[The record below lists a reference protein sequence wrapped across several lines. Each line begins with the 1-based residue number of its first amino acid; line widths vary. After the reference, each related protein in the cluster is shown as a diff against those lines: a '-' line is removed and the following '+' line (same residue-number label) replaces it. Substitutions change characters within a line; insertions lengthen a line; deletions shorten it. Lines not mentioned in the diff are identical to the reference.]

1 MDATTIDALRL
12 TLEILTGIGL
22 AAACG
27 LRAFLP
33 MLAMGGLQRAGF
45 LALGSHF
52 EWLGS
57 TPALVAF
64 GTAVVV
70 EVLGDKFPVLDHAL
84 DSVGIVVKP
93 LAGAILASAAIVDM
107 DPWLSAAL
115 GLITGASVTGA
126 VHVAK
131 SGVRVVSTSL
141 TGGLANPVISTV
153 EDVLGIVLTAI
164 AIVAPFLVLGM
175 LAMMVFVTYQIV
187 QRRRR
192 VLAPVPVTA

>member
-1 MDATTIDALRL
+1 MTTDVDALRL

-33 MLAMGGLQRAGF
+33 MLAMGAFQRAGF
-45 LALGSHF
+45 LSLGSHF

-84 DSVGIVVKP
+84 DSIGIVVKP
-93 LAGAILASAAIVDM
+93 VAGAMLASAAIVDM

-115 GLITGASVTGA
+115 GLITGGSVTGA

-131 SGVRVVSTSL
+131 SGARVVSTTL
-141 TGGLANPVISTV
+141 TGGLANPVISTA
-153 EDVLGIVLTAI
+153 EDVAGIMLTAV
-164 AIVAPFLVLGM
+164 ALVAPFLVLGM
-175 LAMMVFVTYQIV
+175 LALMGYLTWRIV
-187 QRRRR
+187 RRRR
-192 VLAPVPVTA
+192 ALVPVPVVA